1 MRSMGSVT
9 RLHRRLLNYLFVGKF
24 YGLWIMS
31 WQIGNILGVDSV
43 RRLWS
48 ETPKFLIT
56 RPFVLLITRLG
67 DDFKRHTMQKWWT
80 KNKGLATKKL
90 HNKNDVKIY
99 LINYL
104 PKSAILLHPVP
115 PPPTQRLFG
124 PALSAASGEAFQSFS
139 SAFDTRCS
147 RQSRPES
154 RWIDSGFSMDFD
166 QLFN

>member
-115 PPPTQRLFG
+115 PH
-124 PALSAASGEAFQSFS
+124 
-139 SAFDTRCS
+139 SAFVRAGSVC
-147 RQSRPES
+147 
-154 RWIDSGFSMDFD
+154 GFRGSISIVFIGVWHEMFASIPTGIA
-166 QLFN
+166 LNRLRVFYGFRSII